1 MNKKFIIAGVIAI
14 VLIFITLIL
23 IVVFTH
29 APGQGSIVMNNI
41 EVSNTTNTVEN
52 VVENKV
58 GVNGLKVEKGE
69 IEYYDL
75 EEGGTIPI
83 PPTFKYVEGE
93 IDTGAVIEDKYK
105 NQFVWVPIE
114 RYEQDYTR
122 FLFDRNGD
130 YDNKELEENLLES
143 ADYNTDY
150 DDSVRNYG
158 GFYVARYEAGK
169 EGDNLP
175 AVSKDGVM
183 PWTGVSWQRAKDLAF
198 GMYEE
203 NDYFQ
208 SDLINSYAWDSI
220 CQWFRKDES
229 FSVDDSVN
237 YGNYQNG
244 KYGYNVL
251 LESGSNREWVNNNSY
266 DMAGNAWEL
275 TTEYEQLLIS
285 GDLEVIHIGRGGGY
299 WNNGDEYPISSRT
312 LTDNDGANI
321 AVGFRVVLYL
331 K

>member
-52 VVENKV
+52 VVENKI

-143 ADYNTDY
+143 ADYNTHY

-158 GFYVARYEAGK
+158 GFYVARYEEIIK
-169 EGDNLP
+169 MVNMD
-175 AVSKDGVM
+175 
-183 PWTGVSWQRAKDLAF
+183 T
-198 GMYEE
+198 MY
-203 NDYFQ
+203 F
-208 SDLINSYAWDSI
+208 
-220 CQWFRKDES
+220 
-229 FSVDDSVN
+229 
-237 YGNYQNG
+237 
-244 KYGYNVL
+244 
-251 LESGSNREWVNNNSY
+251 
-266 DMAGNAWEL
+266 
-275 TTEYEQLLIS
+275 
-285 GDLEVIHIGRGGGY
+285 
-299 WNNGDEYPISSRT
+299 
-312 LTDNDGANI
+312 
-321 AVGFRVVLYL
+321 
-331 K
+331 